1 VGQAIDGRAPAAG
14 GDEIFNG
21 RYLSA
26 RRCNA
31 ADNKEAGEPFSIS
44 IRPRQRLAHYLE
56 TVGQLNDQLRA
67 ERARNAEANLNIAQ
81 LRQEL
86 AAVRYELA
94 KRDTI
99 EAFRALPCGST
110 VH

>member
-1 VGQAIDGRAPAAG
+1 MPLIIKKPGNRLAFQFGRA
-14 GDEIFNG
+14 
-21 RYLSA
+21 SA
-26 RRCNA
+26 LRTTC
-31 ADNKEAGEPFSIS
+31 
-44 IRPRQRLAHYLE
+44 E
-56 TVGQLNDQLRA
+56 TVGQLIDQLRA